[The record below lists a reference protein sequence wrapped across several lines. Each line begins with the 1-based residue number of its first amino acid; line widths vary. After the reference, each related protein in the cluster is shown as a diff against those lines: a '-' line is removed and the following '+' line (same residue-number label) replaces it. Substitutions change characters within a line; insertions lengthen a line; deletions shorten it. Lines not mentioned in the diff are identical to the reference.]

1 VVWKNKVKLYIR
13 VRKQGAYVASVPL
26 KTVEEMSSKSHRS
39 WYLEDGWLVLVS
51 N

>member
-1 VVWKNKVKLYIR
+1 MVWRRKVRLYIR
-13 VRKQGAYVASVPL
+13 VRKQGARVESLPL
-26 KTVEEMSSKSHRS
+26 KAVEEMACKCHRS